1 MPITVYFTMNTNNK
15 TALALSL
22 SALLILG
29 TTTFTLSRNAYAHT
43 FGGNESA
50 AFLAKVQGLKVEARL
65 IQSDLSNQTLVDWHS
80 DKIGEFWTTNDTK
93 EMTERNQRL
102 GTDIPALI
110 SNITMIANSTN
121 PDATKVG
128 QLITSLDNDLAEAT
142 TVRVEKTELENATVN
157 GLAVANVLDETMED
171 YSIATGAEE
180 ENDSN
185 ANVTGSNTTSSQDS
199 NMSDVSEG
207 AGSNETATI
216 VNFAAYQTAQGLASA
231 AQDMYNNLK
240 PKAMPNSSSEIA
252 ALDAAFAS
260 LRKAIDG
267 KMSNDAIQAIVED
280 SIHPNLSAFG
290 LKEEE
295 G

>member
-1 MPITVYFTMNTNNK
+1 MMNNNR

-22 SALLILG
+22 SALLIFG

-50 AFLAKVQGLKVEARL
+50 AFLAKVQGLKVEAHL
-65 IQSDLSNQTLVDWHS
+65 IQSDLSNQTLVAWHS
-80 DKIGEFWTTNDTK
+80 DKIGEFWNTNDTK

-110 SNITMIANSTN
+110 SNITTVANSTN

-142 TVRVEKTELENATVN
+142 TVRIEKTELENATVN
-157 GLAVANVLDETMED
+157 GLAVADILDETMED
-171 YSIATGAEE
+171 YGIATGAEE
-180 ENDSN
+180 ENSS
-185 ANVTGSNTTSSQDS
+185 NVTGSNTTSQENIS
-199 NMSDVSEG
+199 NVSEG

-216 VNFAAYQTAQGLASA
+216 VNFAAYQTAQGLAAA

-252 ALDAAFAS
+252 ALDVAFAN
-260 LRKAIDG
+260 LRKAIDD
-267 KMSNDAIQAIVED
+267 KMSSDAIQAIVEG

-295 G
+295 EVE

>member
-1 MPITVYFTMNTNNK
+1 MTNNNR

-22 SALLILG
+22 SALLILS
-29 TTTFTLSRNAYAHT
+29 TTTFALSRNAYAHT

-50 AFLAKVQGLKVEARL
+50 AFLAKVQGLKVEAHL
-65 IQSDLSNQTLVDWHS
+65 IQSDLSNQTLVAWHS
-80 DKIGEFWTTNDTK
+80 DKIGEFWNTNDTK

-110 SNITMIANSTN
+110 SNITTAANSTN

-142 TVRVEKTELENATVN
+142 SVRIEKTELENATVN
-157 GLAVANVLDETMED
+157 GLAVADILDETMED
-171 YSIATGAEE
+171 YGIATGAEE
-180 ENDSN
+180 ENSS
-185 ANVTGSNTTSSQDS
+185 NVTGSNTTSQD
-199 NMSDVSEG
+199 NMSNVSEG

-216 VNFAAYQTAQGLASA
+216 VNFAAYQTAQGLAAA

-252 ALDAAFAS
+252 ALDAAFAN
-260 LRKAIDG
+260 LRKAIDD
-267 KMSNDAIQAIVED
+267 KMSNDAIQAIVEG

-295 G
+295 E

>member
-1 MPITVYFTMNTNNK
+1 MMNNNR

-22 SALLILG
+22 SALLIFG

-43 FGGNESA
+43 FGGHESA
-50 AFLAKVQGLKVEARL
+50 AFLAKVQGLKVEAHL
-65 IQSDLSNQTLVDWHS
+65 IQSDLSNQTLVAWHS
-80 DKIGEFWTTNDTK
+80 DKIGEFWNTNDTK

-110 SNITMIANSTN
+110 SNITTAANSTN
-121 PDATKVG
+121 PDAIKVG

-142 TVRVEKTELENATVN
+142 SVRIEKTELENSTVN
-157 GLAVANVLDETMED
+157 ALAVVAILDETMED
-171 YSIATGAEE
+171 YGIATGAEE
-180 ENDSN
+180 ENSS
-185 ANVTGSNTTSSQDS
+185 NVTGSNTTSQENIS
-199 NMSDVSEG
+199 NVSEE

-216 VNFAAYQTAQGLASA
+216 VNFAAYQTAQGLAAA

-252 ALDAAFAS
+252 ALDAAFAN
-260 LRKAIDG
+260 LRKAIDD
-267 KMSNDAIQAIVED
+267 KMSNDAIQAIVEG

-290 LKEEE
+290 AKEEE
-295 G
+295 E

>member
-1 MPITVYFTMNTNNK
+1 MTNYNR

-29 TTTFTLSRNAYAHT
+29 TTTFALSRNAYAHT

-50 AFLAKVQGLKVEARL
+50 AFLAKVQELKVEAHL
-65 IQSDLSNQTLVDWHS
+65 IQSDLSNQTLVAWHS
-80 DKIGEFWTTNDTK
+80 DKIGEFWNTNDTK

-110 SNITMIANSTN
+110 SNITTAANSTN

-142 TVRVEKTELENATVN
+142 SVRIEKTELENATVN
-157 GLAVANVLDETMED
+157 ALAVVAILDETMED
-171 YSIATGAEE
+171 YGIATGAEE
-180 ENDSN
+180 NSS
-185 ANVTGSNTTSSQDS
+185 NVTGSNTTSQDNMS
-199 NMSDVSEG
+199 NMSEG

-216 VNFAAYQTAQGLASA
+216 VNFAAYQTAQGLAAA

-252 ALDAAFAS
+252 ALDAAFAN
-260 LRKAIDG
+260 LRNAIDD
-267 KMSNDAIQAIVED
+267 KMSNDAIQAIVEG

-290 LKEEE
+290 AKEEE
-295 G
+295 E

>member
-1 MPITVYFTMNTNNK
+1 MMNNNR
-15 TALALSL
+15 TALALIL
-22 SALLILG
+22 SALLIFG

-50 AFLAKVQGLKVEARL
+50 AFLAKVQGLKVEAHL
-65 IQSDLSNQTLVDWHS
+65 IQSDLSNQTLVAWHS
-80 DKIGEFWTTNDTK
+80 DKIGEFWNTNDTK

-110 SNITMIANSTN
+110 SNITTVANSTN

-142 TVRVEKTELENATVN
+142 TVRIEKTELENATVN
-157 GLAVANVLDETMED
+157 GLAVADILDETMED
-171 YSIATGAEE
+171 YGIATGAEE
-180 ENDSN
+180 ENSS
-185 ANVTGSNTTSSQDS
+185 NVTGSNTTSQENIS
-199 NMSDVSEG
+199 NVSEG

-216 VNFAAYQTAQGLASA
+216 VNFAAYQTAQGLAAA

-252 ALDAAFAS
+252 ALDVAFAN
-260 LRKAIDG
+260 LRKAIDD
-267 KMSNDAIQAIVED
+267 KMSNDAIQAIVEG

-295 G
+295 EVE

>member
-1 MPITVYFTMNTNNK
+1 MTNYNR

-29 TTTFTLSRNAYAHT
+29 TTTFALSRNAYAHT

-50 AFLAKVQGLKVEARL
+50 AFLAKVQELKVEAHL
-65 IQSDLSNQTLVDWHS
+65 IQSDLSNQTLVAWHS
-80 DKIGEFWTTNDTK
+80 DKIGEFWNTNDTK

-110 SNITMIANSTN
+110 SNITTAANSTN
-121 PDATKVG
+121 PDAIKVG

-142 TVRVEKTELENATVN
+142 SVRIEKTELENSTVN
-157 GLAVANVLDETMED
+157 ALAVVAILDETMED
-171 YSIATGAEE
+171 YGIATGAEE
-180 ENDSN
+180 NSG
-185 ANVTGSNTTSSQDS
+185 NVTGSNTTSQDNMS
-199 NMSDVSEG
+199 NMSEG

-216 VNFAAYQTAQGLASA
+216 VNFAAYQTAQGLAAA

-252 ALDAAFAS
+252 ALDAAFAN
-260 LRKAIDG
+260 LRKAIDD
-267 KMSNDAIQAIVED
+267 KMSNDAIQAIVEG

-290 LKEEE
+290 AKEAEE
-295 G
+295 

>member
-1 MPITVYFTMNTNNK
+1 MMNNNR
-15 TALALSL
+15 TALALIL
-22 SALLILG
+22 SALLIFG

-50 AFLAKVQGLKVEARL
+50 AFLAKVQGLKVEAHL
-65 IQSDLSNQTLVDWHS
+65 IQSDLSNQTLVAWHS
-80 DKIGEFWTTNDTK
+80 DKIGEFWNTNDTK

-110 SNITMIANSTN
+110 SNITTAANSTN

-142 TVRVEKTELENATVN
+142 SVRIEKTELENATVN
-157 GLAVANVLDETMED
+157 GLAVADILDETMED
-171 YSIATGAEE
+171 YGIATGAEE
-180 ENDSN
+180 ENSS
-185 ANVTGSNTTSSQDS
+185 NVTGSNTTSQD
-199 NMSDVSEG
+199 NMSKVSEG

-216 VNFAAYQTAQGLASA
+216 VNFAAYQTAQGLAAA

-260 LRKAIDG
+260 LRKAIDD
-267 KMSNDAIQAIVED
+267 KMSNDAIQAIVEG

-295 G
+295 E

>member
-1 MPITVYFTMNTNNK
+1 MMNNNRI
-15 TALALSL
+15 ALALIL
-22 SALLILG
+22 SALLIFG

-50 AFLAKVQGLKVEARL
+50 AFLAKVQGLKVEAHL
-65 IQSDLSNQTLVDWHS
+65 IQSDLSNQTLVAWHS
-80 DKIGEFWTTNDTK
+80 DKIGEFWNTNDTK

-110 SNITMIANSTN
+110 SNITTVANSTN

-142 TVRVEKTELENATVN
+142 TVRIEKTELDNATVN
-157 GLAVANVLDETMED
+157 GLAVADILDETMED
-171 YSIATGAEE
+171 YGIATGAEE
-180 ENDSN
+180 ENSS
-185 ANVTGSNTTSSQDS
+185 NVTGSNTTSQENVS
-199 NMSDVSEG
+199 NVSEG

-216 VNFAAYQTAQGLASA
+216 VNFAAYKTAQGLAAA

-252 ALDAAFAS
+252 ALDVAFAN
-260 LRKAIDG
+260 LRKAIDD
-267 KMSNDAIQAIVED
+267 KMSNDAIQAIVEG

-295 G
+295 EVE

>member
-1 MPITVYFTMNTNNK
+1 MINNNR
-15 TALALSL
+15 TALALIL
-22 SALLILG
+22 SALLIFG

-50 AFLAKVQGLKVEARL
+50 AFLAKVQGLKVEAHL
-65 IQSDLSNQTLVDWHS
+65 IQSDLSNQTLVAWHS
-80 DKIGEFWTTNDTK
+80 DKIGEFWNTNDTK

-110 SNITMIANSTN
+110 SNITTVANSTN

-142 TVRVEKTELENATVN
+142 TVRIEKTELDNATVN
-157 GLAVANVLDETMED
+157 GLAVADILDETMED
-171 YSIATGAEE
+171 YGIATGAEE
-180 ENDSN
+180 ENSS
-185 ANVTGSNTTSSQDS
+185 NVTGSNTTSQENVS
-199 NMSDVSEG
+199 NVSEG

-216 VNFAAYQTAQGLASA
+216 VNFAAYKTAQGLAAA

-252 ALDAAFAS
+252 ALDVAFAN
-260 LRKAIDG
+260 LRKAIDD
-267 KMSNDAIQAIVED
+267 KMSNDAIQAIVEG

-295 G
+295 EVE

>member
-1 MPITVYFTMNTNNK
+1 MKNNNR

-22 SALLILG
+22 SALLIFG

-50 AFLAKVQGLKVEARL
+50 EFLAKVQGLKVEAHL
-65 IQSDLSNQTLVDWHS
+65 IQSDLSNQTLVAWHS

-93 EMTERNQRL
+93 EMSERNQRL

-110 SNITMIANSTN
+110 SNITTVANSTN
-121 PDATKVG
+121 PDATKVA

-142 TVRVEKTELENATVN
+142 SVRIEKTELENATVN
-157 GLAVANVLDETMED
+157 GLAVANILDETMED
-171 YSIATGAEE
+171 YGIATGAEE
-180 ENDSN
+180 ENSS
-185 ANVTGSNTTSSQDS
+185 NVTGSNTTSQDNNMS
-199 NMSDVSEG
+199 NMSEG

-216 VNFAAYQTAQGLASA
+216 VNFAAYETAQGLAAA

-252 ALDAAFAS
+252 ALDAAFAN
-260 LRKAIDG
+260 LRKAIDD
-267 KMSNDAIQAIVED
+267 KMSNDAIQAIVEG

-295 G
+295 GEE

>member
-1 MPITVYFTMNTNNK
+1 MMNNNR

-22 SALLILG
+22 SALLIFG

-50 AFLAKVQGLKVEARL
+50 AFLAKVQGLKVEAHL
-65 IQSDLSNQTLVDWHS
+65 IQSDLSNQTLVAWHS
-80 DKIGEFWTTNDTK
+80 DKIGEFWNTNDTK

-110 SNITMIANSTN
+110 SNITTVANSTN

-142 TVRVEKTELENATVN
+142 TVRIEKTELDNATVN
-157 GLAVANVLDETMED
+157 GLAVADILDETMED
-171 YSIATGAEE
+171 YGIATGAEE
-180 ENDSN
+180 ENSS
-185 ANVTGSNTTSSQDS
+185 NVTGSNTTSQENIS
-199 NMSDVSEG
+199 NVSEG

-216 VNFAAYQTAQGLASA
+216 VNFAAYQTAQGLAAA

-252 ALDAAFAS
+252 ALDVAFAN
-260 LRKAIDG
+260 LRKAIDD
-267 KMSNDAIQAIVED
+267 KMSNDAIQAIVEG

-295 G
+295 EVE

>member
-1 MPITVYFTMNTNNK
+1 MMNNNRK
-15 TALALSL
+15 ALALSL

-65 IQSDLSNQTLVDWHS
+65 IQSDLSNQTLVAWHS
-80 DKIGEFWTTNDTK
+80 DKIGEFWNTNDTK
-93 EMTERNQRL
+93 EMSERNQRL

-110 SNITMIANSTN
+110 SNITMTANSTS

-128 QLITSLDNDLAEAT
+128 QLITSLDNNLAEAT
-142 TVRVEKTELENATVN
+142 TVSIEKTELENATVN
-157 GLAVANVLDETMED
+157 GLAVADILDETMED
-171 YSIATGAEE
+171 YGIATGAEE
-180 ENDSN
+180 ENSS
-185 ANVTGSNTTSSQDS
+185 NVTSSNTTSQE
-199 NMSDVSEG
+199 NMSNVSEA

-252 ALDAAFAS
+252 ALDAAFAN
-260 LRKAIDG
+260 LRKAIDD
-267 KMSNDAIQAIVED
+267 KMSNDAIQAIVEG

-295 G
+295 E

>member
-1 MPITVYFTMNTNNK
+1 MMNNNR
-15 TALALSL
+15 TALALIL
-22 SALLILG
+22 SALLIFG

-50 AFLAKVQGLKVEARL
+50 AFLAKVQGLKVEAHL
-65 IQSDLSNQTLVDWHS
+65 IQSDLSNQTLVAWHS
-80 DKIGEFWTTNDTK
+80 DKIGEFWNTNDTK

-110 SNITMIANSTN
+110 SNITAVANSTN

-142 TVRVEKTELENATVN
+142 TVRIEKTELDNATVN
-157 GLAVANVLDETMED
+157 GLAVADILDETMED
-171 YSIATGAEE
+171 YGIATGAEE
-180 ENDSN
+180 ENSS
-185 ANVTGSNTTSSQDS
+185 NVTGSNTTSQENIS
-199 NMSDVSEG
+199 NVSEG

-216 VNFAAYQTAQGLASA
+216 VNFAAYKTAQGLAAA

-252 ALDAAFAS
+252 ALDVAFAN
-260 LRKAIDG
+260 LRKAIDD
-267 KMSNDAIQAIVED
+267 KMSNDAIQAIVEG

-295 G
+295 EVE

>member
-1 MPITVYFTMNTNNK
+1 MMNNNR

-22 SALLILG
+22 SALLIFG

-50 AFLAKVQGLKVEARL
+50 AFLAKVQGLKVEAHL
-65 IQSDLSNQTLVDWHS
+65 IQSDLSNQTLVAWHS
-80 DKIGEFWTTNDTK
+80 DKIGEFWNTNDTK

-110 SNITMIANSTN
+110 SNITTVANSTN

-142 TVRVEKTELENATVN
+142 TVRIEKTELENATVN
-157 GLAVANVLDETMED
+157 GLAVADILDETMED
-171 YSIATGAEE
+171 YGIATGAEE
-180 ENDSN
+180 ENSS
-185 ANVTGSNTTSSQDS
+185 NVTGSNTTSQENIS
-199 NMSDVSEG
+199 NVSEG

-216 VNFAAYQTAQGLASA
+216 VNFAAYQTAQGLAAA

-252 ALDAAFAS
+252 ALDVAFAN
-260 LRKAIDG
+260 LRKAIDD
-267 KMSNDAIQAIVED
+267 KMSNDAIQAIVEG

-295 G
+295 EVE

>member
-1 MPITVYFTMNTNNK
+1 MKFNNSK
-15 TALALSL
+15 ALALSL

-29 TTTFTLSRNAYAHT
+29 ATTFTLSRNAYAHT

-50 AFLAKVQGLKVEARL
+50 AFLAKVQGLKVVAHL
-65 IQSDLSNQTLVDWHS
+65 IQSDLSNQTLVTWHS
-80 DKIGEFWTTNDTK
+80 DKIGEFWNTNDTK

-110 SNITMIANSTN
+110 SNITTVANSTN
-121 PDATKVG
+121 PDAAKVG

-142 TVRVEKTELENATVN
+142 TVRIEKTELENATVN
-157 GLAVANVLDETMED
+157 GLAVANILDETMED
-171 YSIATGAEE
+171 YGIATGAEE
-180 ENDSN
+180 ENSTSSS
-185 ANVTGSNTTSSQDS
+185 NVTGSNTTSSQDS
-199 NMSDVSEG
+199 NMSNVSEG
-207 AGSNETATI
+207 AGSNETTTI

-240 PKAMPNSSSEIA
+240 PKAMSNSSSEIA
-252 ALDAAFAS
+252 ALDAAFAN
-260 LRKAIDG
+260 LRKAIDD
-267 KMSNDAIQAIVED
+267 KMSNDAIQAIVEG

-295 G
+295 E

>member
-1 MPITVYFTMNTNNK
+1 MTNYNR

-29 TTTFTLSRNAYAHT
+29 TTTFALSRNAYAHT

-50 AFLAKVQGLKVEARL
+50 AFLAKVQELKVEAHL
-65 IQSDLSNQTLVDWHS
+65 IQSDLSNQTLVAWHS
-80 DKIGEFWTTNDTK
+80 DKIGEFWNTNDTK

-110 SNITMIANSTN
+110 SNITTAANSTN
-121 PDATKVG
+121 PDAIKVG

-142 TVRVEKTELENATVN
+142 SVRIEKTELENSTVN
-157 GLAVANVLDETMED
+157 ALAVVAILDETMED
-171 YSIATGAEE
+171 YGIATGAEE
-180 ENDSN
+180 NSS
-185 ANVTGSNTTSSQDS
+185 NVTGSNTTSQDNMS
-199 NMSDVSEG
+199 NMSEG

-216 VNFAAYQTAQGLASA
+216 VNFAAYQTAQGLAAA

-240 PKAMPNSSSEIA
+240 SKAMPNSSSEIA
-252 ALDAAFAS
+252 ALDAAFAN
-260 LRKAIDG
+260 LRKAIDD
-267 KMSNDAIQAIVED
+267 KMSNDAIQAIVEG

-290 LKEEE
+290 AKEEE
-295 G
+295 E

>member
-1 MPITVYFTMNTNNK
+1 MTNNNR

-29 TTTFTLSRNAYAHT
+29 TTTFALSRNAYAHT

-50 AFLAKVQGLKVEARL
+50 TFLAKVQELKVEAHL
-65 IQSDLSNQTLVDWHS
+65 IQSDLSNQTLVAWHS
-80 DKIGEFWTTNDTK
+80 DKIGEFWNTNDTK

-110 SNITMIANSTN
+110 SNITTAANSTN

-142 TVRVEKTELENATVN
+142 TVRIEKTELENATVN
-157 GLAVANVLDETMED
+157 GLAVVAILDETMED
-171 YSIATGAEE
+171 YGIATGAEE
-180 ENDSN
+180 NSSN
-185 ANVTGSNTTSSQDS
+185 ITGSNTTSQD
-199 NMSDVSEG
+199 NMSNVSEG

-216 VNFAAYQTAQGLASA
+216 VNLAAYQTAQGLASA

-252 ALDAAFAS
+252 ALDAAFAN
-260 LRKAIDG
+260 LRKAIDD
-267 KMSNDAIQAIVED
+267 KMSNDAIQAIVEG

-295 G
+295 E

>member
-1 MPITVYFTMNTNNK
+1 MTNYNR

-29 TTTFTLSRNAYAHT
+29 TTTFALSRNAYAHT

-50 AFLAKVQGLKVEARL
+50 AFLAKVQGLKVEAHL
-65 IQSDLSNQTLVDWHS
+65 IQSDLSNQTLVAWHS
-80 DKIGEFWTTNDTK
+80 DKIGEFWNTNDTK

-110 SNITMIANSTN
+110 SNITMVANSTN

-142 TVRVEKTELENATVN
+142 SVRIEKTELENATVN
-157 GLAVANVLDETMED
+157 GLAVADILDETMED
-171 YSIATGAEE
+171 YGIATGAEE
-180 ENDSN
+180 ENSS
-185 ANVTGSNTTSSQDS
+185 NVTGSNTTSQD
-199 NMSDVSEG
+199 NMSNVSEG

-216 VNFAAYQTAQGLASA
+216 VNFAAYQTAQGLAAA

-252 ALDAAFAS
+252 ALDAAFAN
-260 LRKAIDG
+260 LRKAIDD
-267 KMSNDAIQAIVED
+267 KMSNDAIQAIVEG

-295 G
+295 E

>member
-1 MPITVYFTMNTNNK
+1 MTNYNR

-29 TTTFTLSRNAYAHT
+29 TTTFALSRNAYAHT

-50 AFLAKVQGLKVEARL
+50 AFLAKVQELKVEAHL
-65 IQSDLSNQTLVDWHS
+65 IQSDLSNQTLVAWHS
-80 DKIGEFWTTNDTK
+80 DKIGEFWNTNDTK

-110 SNITMIANSTN
+110 SNITTAANSTN
-121 PDATKVG
+121 PDAIKVG

-142 TVRVEKTELENATVN
+142 SVRIEKTELENATVN
-157 GLAVANVLDETMED
+157 ALAVVAILDETMED
-171 YSIATGAEE
+171 YGIATGAEE
-180 ENDSN
+180 NSS
-185 ANVTGSNTTSSQDS
+185 NVTGSNTTSQDNMS
-199 NMSDVSEG
+199 NMSEG

-216 VNFAAYQTAQGLASA
+216 VNFAAYQTAQGLAAA

-240 PKAMPNSSSEIA
+240 PKAMSNSSSEIA
-252 ALDAAFAS
+252 ALDAAFAN
-260 LRKAIDG
+260 LRKAIDD
-267 KMSNDAIQAIVED
+267 KMSNDAIQAIVEG

-290 LKEEE
+290 AKEEE
-295 G
+295 E

>member
-1 MPITVYFTMNTNNK
+1 MTNYNR

-29 TTTFTLSRNAYAHT
+29 TTTFALSRNAYAHT

-50 AFLAKVQGLKVEARL
+50 AFLAKVQELKVEAHL
-65 IQSDLSNQTLVDWHS
+65 IQSDLSNQTLVAWHS
-80 DKIGEFWTTNDTK
+80 DKIGEFWNTNDTK

-110 SNITMIANSTN
+110 SNITTAANSTN
-121 PDATKVG
+121 PDAIKVG
-128 QLITSLDNDLAEAT
+128 QLITSLDNDLAEAIS
-142 TVRVEKTELENATVN
+142 VRIEKTELENATVN
-157 GLAVANVLDETMED
+157 ALAVVAILDETMED
-171 YSIATGAEE
+171 YGIATGAEE
-180 ENDSN
+180 NSS
-185 ANVTGSNTTSSQDS
+185 NVTGSNTTSQDNMS
-199 NMSDVSEG
+199 NMSEG

-216 VNFAAYQTAQGLASA
+216 VNFAAYQTAQGLAAA

-252 ALDAAFAS
+252 ALDAAFAN
-260 LRKAIDG
+260 LRKAIDD
-267 KMSNDAIQAIVED
+267 KMSNDAIQAIVEG

-290 LKEEE
+290 AKEEE
-295 G
+295 E

>member
-1 MPITVYFTMNTNNK
+1 MMNNNR

-22 SALLILG
+22 SALLIFG

-50 AFLAKVQGLKVEARL
+50 AFLAKVQGLKVEAHL
-65 IQSDLSNQTLVDWHS
+65 IQSDLSNQTLVAWHS
-80 DKIGEFWTTNDTK
+80 DKIGEFWNTNDTK

-110 SNITMIANSTN
+110 SNITTVANSTN

-142 TVRVEKTELENATVN
+142 TVRIEKTELENATVN
-157 GLAVANVLDETMED
+157 GLAVADILDETMED
-171 YSIATGAEE
+171 YGIATGAEE
-180 ENDSN
+180 ENSS
-185 ANVTGSNTTSSQDS
+185 NVTGSNTTSQENIS
-199 NMSDVSEG
+199 NVSEG
-207 AGSNETATI
+207 AGSNETVTI
-216 VNFAAYQTAQGLASA
+216 VNFAAYQTAQGLAAA

-252 ALDAAFAS
+252 ALDVAFAN
-260 LRKAIDG
+260 LRKAIDD
-267 KMSNDAIQAIVED
+267 KMSSDAIQAIVEG

-295 G
+295 EVE

>member
-1 MPITVYFTMNTNNK
+1 MMNNNR
-15 TALALSL
+15 TALALIL
-22 SALLILG
+22 SALLIFG

-50 AFLAKVQGLKVEARL
+50 AFLAKVQGLKVEAHL
-65 IQSDLSNQTLVDWHS
+65 IQSDLSNQTLVAWHS
-80 DKIGEFWTTNDTK
+80 DKIGEFWNTNDTK

-110 SNITMIANSTN
+110 SNITTVANSTN

-142 TVRVEKTELENATVN
+142 TVRIEKTELDNATVN
-157 GLAVANVLDETMED
+157 GLAVADILDETMED
-171 YSIATGAEE
+171 YGIATGAEE
-180 ENDSN
+180 ENSS
-185 ANVTGSNTTSSQDS
+185 NVTGSNTTSQENVS
-199 NMSDVSEG
+199 NVSEG
-207 AGSNETATI
+207 TGSNETATI
-216 VNFAAYQTAQGLASA
+216 VNFAAYKTAQGLAAA

-252 ALDAAFAS
+252 ALDVAFAN
-260 LRKAIDG
+260 LRKAIDD
-267 KMSNDAIQAIVED
+267 KMSNDAIQAIVEG

-295 G
+295 EVE

>member
-1 MPITVYFTMNTNNK
+1 MTNYNR

-29 TTTFTLSRNAYAHT
+29 TTTFALSRNAYAHT

-50 AFLAKVQGLKVEARL
+50 EFLAKVQGLKVEAHL
-65 IQSDLSNQTLVDWHS
+65 IQSDLSNQTLVAWHS
-80 DKIGEFWTTNDTK
+80 DKIGEFWNTNDTK

-110 SNITMIANSTN
+110 SNITTAANSTN
-121 PDATKVG
+121 PDAIKVG

-142 TVRVEKTELENATVN
+142 SVRIEKTELENATVN
-157 GLAVANVLDETMED
+157 ALAVVAILDETMED
-171 YSIATGAEE
+171 YGIATGAEE
-180 ENDSN
+180 NSS
-185 ANVTGSNTTSSQDS
+185 NVTGSNTTSQDNMS
-199 NMSDVSEG
+199 NMSEG

-216 VNFAAYQTAQGLASA
+216 VNFAAYQTAQGLAAA

-252 ALDAAFAS
+252 ALDAAFAN
-260 LRKAIDG
+260 LRKAIDD
-267 KMSNDAIQAIVED
+267 KMSNDAIQAIVEG

-290 LKEEE
+290 AKEEE
-295 G
+295 E

>member
-1 MPITVYFTMNTNNK
+1 MKNDNRK
-15 TALALSL
+15 ALALSL

-50 AFLAKVQGLKVEARL
+50 AFLAKVQGLKVVAHL
-65 IQSDLSNQTLVDWHS
+65 IQSDLSNQTLVAWHS
-80 DKIGEFWTTNDTK
+80 DKIGEFWNTNDTK

-110 SNITMIANSTN
+110 SNITTVANSTN
-121 PDATKVG
+121 PDAAKVG

-142 TVRVEKTELENATVN
+142 TVRIEKTELENATVN
-157 GLAVANVLDETMED
+157 GLAVADILDETMED
-171 YSIATGAEE
+171 YGIATGAEE
-180 ENDSN
+180 ENYSSS
-185 ANVTGSNTTSSQDS
+185 NVTGSNTTSSQDS
-199 NMSDVSEG
+199 NIPNMSNVSEG

-252 ALDAAFAS
+252 ALDAAFAN
-260 LRKAIDG
+260 LRKAIDD
-267 KMSNDAIQAIVED
+267 KMSNDAIQAIVEG

-295 G
+295 E

>member
-1 MPITVYFTMNTNNK
+1 MMNNNR
-15 TALALSL
+15 TALALIL
-22 SALLILG
+22 SALLIFG

-50 AFLAKVQGLKVEARL
+50 AFLAKVQGLKVEAHL
-65 IQSDLSNQTLVDWHS
+65 IQSDLSNQTLVAWHS
-80 DKIGEFWTTNDTK
+80 DKIGEFWNTNDTK

-110 SNITMIANSTN
+110 SNITTVANSTN

-142 TVRVEKTELENATVN
+142 TVRIEKTELENATVN
-157 GLAVANVLDETMED
+157 GLAVADILDETMED
-171 YSIATGAEE
+171 YGIATGAEE
-180 ENDSN
+180 ENSS
-185 ANVTGSNTTSSQDS
+185 NVTGSNTTSQENIS
-199 NMSDVSEG
+199 NVSEG

-216 VNFAAYQTAQGLASA
+216 VNFAAYKTAQGLAAA

-252 ALDAAFAS
+252 ALDVAFAN
-260 LRKAIDG
+260 LRKAIDD
-267 KMSNDAIQAIVED
+267 KMSNDAIQAIVEG

-295 G
+295 EVE

>member
-1 MPITVYFTMNTNNK
+1 MMNNNR

-22 SALLILG
+22 SALLIFG

-50 AFLAKVQGLKVEARL
+50 AFLAKVQGLKVEAHL
-65 IQSDLSNQTLVDWHS
+65 IQSDLSNQTLVAWHS
-80 DKIGEFWTTNDTK
+80 DKIGEFWNTNDTK

-110 SNITMIANSTN
+110 SNITTVANSTN

-142 TVRVEKTELENATVN
+142 TVRIEKTELDNATVN
-157 GLAVANVLDETMED
+157 GLAVADILDETMED
-171 YSIATGAEE
+171 YGIATGAEE
-180 ENDSN
+180 ENSS
-185 ANVTGSNTTSSQDS
+185 NVTGSNTTSQENVS
-199 NMSDVSEG
+199 NVSEG

-216 VNFAAYQTAQGLASA
+216 VNFAAYKTAQGLAAA

-252 ALDAAFAS
+252 ALDVAFAN
-260 LRKAIDG
+260 LRKAIDD
-267 KMSNDAIQAIVED
+267 KMSNDAIQAIVEG

-295 G
+295 EVE

>member
-1 MPITVYFTMNTNNK
+1 MMNNNR
-15 TALALSL
+15 TALALIL
-22 SALLILG
+22 SALLIFG

-50 AFLAKVQGLKVEARL
+50 AFLAKVQGLKVEAHL
-65 IQSDLSNQTLVDWHS
+65 IQSDLSNQTLVAWHS
-80 DKIGEFWTTNDTK
+80 DKIGEFWNTNDTK

-110 SNITMIANSTN
+110 SNITTVANSTN

-142 TVRVEKTELENATVN
+142 TVRIEKTELENATVN
-157 GLAVANVLDETMED
+157 GLAVADILDETMED
-171 YSIATGAEE
+171 YGIATGAEE
-180 ENDSN
+180 ENSS
-185 ANVTGSNTTSSQDS
+185 NVTGSNTTSQENVS
-199 NMSDVSEG
+199 NVSEG

-216 VNFAAYQTAQGLASA
+216 VNFAAYQTAQGLAAA

-252 ALDAAFAS
+252 ALDVAFAN
-260 LRKAIDG
+260 LRKAIDD
-267 KMSNDAIQAIVED
+267 KMSNDAIQAIVEG

-295 G
+295 EVE

>member
-1 MPITVYFTMNTNNK
+1 MMNNNR
-15 TALALSL
+15 TALALIL
-22 SALLILG
+22 SALLIFG

-50 AFLAKVQGLKVEARL
+50 AFLAKVQGLKVEAHL
-65 IQSDLSNQTLVDWHS
+65 IQSDLSNQTLVAWHS
-80 DKIGEFWTTNDTK
+80 DKIGEFWNTNDTK

-110 SNITMIANSTN
+110 SNITTVANSTN

-142 TVRVEKTELENATVN
+142 TVRIEKTELDNATVN
-157 GLAVANVLDETMED
+157 GLAVADILDETMED
-171 YSIATGAEE
+171 YGIATGAEE
-180 ENDSN
+180 ENSS
-185 ANVTGSNTTSSQDS
+185 NVTGSNTTSQENIS
-199 NMSDVSEG
+199 NVSEG

-216 VNFAAYQTAQGLASA
+216 VNFAAYQTAQGLAAA

-252 ALDAAFAS
+252 ALDVAFAN
-260 LRKAIDG
+260 LRKAIDD
-267 KMSNDAIQAIVED
+267 KMSNDAIQAIVEG

-295 G
+295 EVE

>member
-1 MPITVYFTMNTNNK
+1 MMNNNR
-15 TALALSL
+15 TALALIL
-22 SALLILG
+22 SALLIFG

-50 AFLAKVQGLKVEARL
+50 AFLAKVQGLKVEAHL
-65 IQSDLSNQTLVDWHS
+65 IQSDLSNQTLVAWHS
-80 DKIGEFWTTNDTK
+80 DKIGEFWNTNDTK

-110 SNITMIANSTN
+110 SNITTVANSTN

-142 TVRVEKTELENATVN
+142 TVRIEKTELDNATVN
-157 GLAVANVLDETMED
+157 GLAVADILDETMED
-171 YSIATGAEE
+171 YGIATGAEE
-180 ENDSN
+180 ENSS
-185 ANVTGSNTTSSQDS
+185 NVTGSNTTSQENVS
-199 NMSDVSEG
+199 NVSEG

-216 VNFAAYQTAQGLASA
+216 VNFAAYKTAQGLAAA

-252 ALDAAFAS
+252 ALDVAFAN
-260 LRKAIDG
+260 LRKAIDD
-267 KMSNDAIQAIVED
+267 KMSNDAIQAIVEG

-295 G
+295 EVE

>member
-1 MPITVYFTMNTNNK
+1 MPVTVYFSMRNNNR

-29 TTTFTLSRNAYAHT
+29 TTTFALSRNAYAHT

-50 AFLAKVQGLKVEARL
+50 AFLAKVQELKVEAHL
-65 IQSDLSNQTLVDWHS
+65 IQSDLSNQTLVAWHS
-80 DKIGEFWTTNDTK
+80 DKIGEFWNTNDTK

-110 SNITMIANSTN
+110 SNITTAANSTN
-121 PDATKVG
+121 PDAIKVG

-142 TVRVEKTELENATVN
+142 SVRIEKTELENATVN
-157 GLAVANVLDETMED
+157 GLAVADILDETMED
-171 YSIATGAEE
+171 YGIATGAEE
-180 ENDSN
+180 ENSS
-185 ANVTGSNTTSSQDS
+185 NVTGSNTTSQD
-199 NMSDVSEG
+199 NMSNVSEG

-216 VNFAAYQTAQGLASA
+216 VNFAAYQTAQGLAAA

-252 ALDAAFAS
+252 ALDAAFAN
-260 LRKAIDG
+260 LRKAIDD
-267 KMSNDAIQAIVED
+267 KMSNDAIQAIVEG

-290 LKEEE
+290 AKEEE
-295 G
+295 E

>member
-1 MPITVYFTMNTNNK
+1 MKINNN

-22 SALLILG
+22 FALLIFG

-50 AFLAKVQGLKVEARL
+50 AFLAKVQGLKVEAHL
-65 IQSDLSNQTLVDWHS
+65 IQSDLSNQTLVAWHS
-80 DKIGEFWTTNDTK
+80 DKIGEFWNTNDTK

-110 SNITMIANSTN
+110 SNITTEANSAN
-121 PDATKVG
+121 PDAAKVG

-142 TVRVEKTELENATVN
+142 TVRIEKTDLENATVN
-157 GLAVANVLDETMED
+157 GLAVADILDETMED
-171 YSIATGAEE
+171 YGIATGAEE
-180 ENDSN
+180 EENSSSSSS
-185 ANVTGSNTTSSQDS
+185 NVTGSNTTSSQDS
-199 NMSDVSEG
+199 NMSNVSEG

-216 VNFAAYQTAQGLASA
+216 VNFAAYQTVQGLASA

-252 ALDAAFAS
+252 ALDAAFAN
-260 LRKAIDG
+260 LRKAIDN
-267 KMSNDAIQAIVED
+267 KVSNDAIQAIVED

-295 G
+295 E

>member
-1 MPITVYFTMNTNNK
+1 MMNNNR
-15 TALALSL
+15 TALALIL
-22 SALLILG
+22 SALLIFG

-50 AFLAKVQGLKVEARL
+50 AFLAKVQGLKVEAHL
-65 IQSDLSNQTLVDWHS
+65 IQSDLSNQTLVAWHS
-80 DKIGEFWTTNDTK
+80 DKIGEFWNTNDTK

-110 SNITMIANSTN
+110 SNITTVANSTN

-142 TVRVEKTELENATVN
+142 TVRIEKTELDNATVN
-157 GLAVANVLDETMED
+157 GLAVADILDETMED
-171 YSIATGAEE
+171 YGIATGAEE
-180 ENDSN
+180 ENSS
-185 ANVTGSNTTSSQDS
+185 NVTGSNMTSQENVS
-199 NMSDVSEG
+199 NVSEG

-216 VNFAAYQTAQGLASA
+216 VNFAAYKTAQGLAAA

-252 ALDAAFAS
+252 ALDVAFAN
-260 LRKAIDG
+260 LRKAIDD
-267 KMSNDAIQAIVED
+267 KMSNDAIQAIVEG

-295 G
+295 EVE